1 MKKGR
6 KKKNFNTT
14 RWIAVGFLLV
24 ILWGTIMLSLPVS
37 ASDGKATNIIDALFT
52 STTSVCVTG
61 LTTVVT
67 ATHWSIFGKS
77 VILLLIQ
84 LGGLGVICCMI
95 ALLML
100 FRVKLNMREKVMI
113 QESYSFDSIEG
124 MNKIIPRVFKGTM
137 LVEGI
142 GAILYCFA
150 FIPRYGILKG
160 IWYSVFH
167 SVSAF
172 CNAGIDL
179 IGDSSFISF
188 SNNILINFVTMF
200 LIIAGGIGFI
210 VWWDLKAVIS
220 EAFKKR
226 KFKGQLFK
234 RLTIHSKVAIT
245 VTIAL
250 ILAGAVLIFAFE
262 FNNVATIGN
271 YSLSEKIVASLFQ
284 SVTARTAGFAGIIQN
299 SFRFHT
305 YIIIMVL
312 MLIGGSP
319 MGTAGG
325 LKTTTIAM
333 MFICVF
339 SVIRGKRD
347 TEVFDRRISRDNIR
361 TGLTVVVVGVSI
373 LLLGIVAL
381 SVTDNFT
388 GIETSYE
395 CVSAIATVGLSTGIT
410 PMLSTAG
417 KFIIIV
423 MMFIGRIGPIT
434 IAMAIGGKKIN
445 DEDSRQLP
453 KKRIIV
459 G

>member
-77 VILLLIQ
+77 VMLLLIQ

-95 ALLML
+95 AVLML

-188 SNNILINFVTMF
+188 SNNTWISFVTMF

-262 FNNVATIGN
+262 YNNVATIGN
-271 YSLSEKIVASLFQ
+271 YSPGEKIVASLFQ
-284 SVTARTAGFAGIIQN
+284 SVTARTAGFAGIIQD
-299 SFRFHT
+299 SFRLHT

-373 LLLGIVAL
+373 LLLGIIAL
-381 SVTDNFT
+381 SITDNFT

>member
-1 MKKGR
+1 MRKDR

-24 ILWGTIMLSLPVS
+24 ILWGTIMLSLPASS
-37 ASDGKATNIIDALFT
+37 ADGKMTNIIDALFT

-67 ATHWSIFGKS
+67 ATHWSLFGKF
-77 VILLLIQ
+77 VILFLIQ

-95 ALLML
+95 AALML
-100 FRVKLNMREKVMI
+100 FKIKLNMREKVMI

-124 MNKIIPRVFKGTM
+124 MNKIIPKVFKGTM
-137 LVEGI
+137 LIEGI

-160 IWYSVFH
+160 IWYSIFH

-179 IGDSSFISF
+179 IGNNSFISF
-188 SNNILINFVTMF
+188 SNDAWISFVTML
-200 LIIAGGIGFI
+200 LIIIGGIGFI
-210 VWWDLKAVIS
+210 VWWDLQAVIL
-220 EAFKKR
+220 AALKKK

-234 RLTIHSKVAIT
+234 KLTIHSKVAIT
-245 VTIAL
+245 VTLLL
-250 ILAGAVLIFAFE
+250 IVIGAVFIFAFE
-262 FNNVATIGN
+262 YNNEATIGN
-271 YSLSEKIVASLFQ
+271 YSLGNKIAASLFQ
-284 SVTARTAGFAGIIQN
+284 SVTARTAGFAGIIQS

-305 YIIIMVL
+305 YIIVMVL

-333 MFICVF
+333 MFICVI
-339 SVIRGKRD
+339 SVVRGKRD
-347 TEVFDRRISRDNIR
+347 TEVFDRRIGRDNIR

-373 LLLGIVAL
+373 LLLGIIGL
-381 SVTDNFT
+381 SITDNFT
-388 GIETSYE
+388 GTQTAYE

-410 PMLSTAG
+410 PVLSTAG
-417 KFIIIV
+417 KLIIII

-434 IAMAIGGKKIN
+434 IAMAIGGKRIN
-445 DEDSRQLP
+445 DDDSRQLP

>member
-95 ALLML
+95 AVLML

-373 LLLGIVAL
+373 LLLGIIAL

>member
-95 ALLML
+95 AVLML

-188 SNNILINFVTMF
+188 SNNTWISFVTMF

-262 FNNVATIGN
+262 YNNVATIGN
-271 YSLSEKIVASLFQ
+271 YSPGEKIVASLFQ
-284 SVTARTAGFAGIIQN
+284 SVTARTAGFAGIIQD
-299 SFRFHT
+299 SFRLHT

-373 LLLGIVAL
+373 LLLGIIAL
-381 SVTDNFT
+381 SITDNFT

>member
-95 ALLML
+95 AVLML

-188 SNNILINFVTMF
+188 SNNTWISFVTMF

-262 FNNVATIGN
+262 YNNVATIGN
-271 YSLSEKIVASLFQ
+271 YSPGEKIVASLFQ
-284 SVTARTAGFAGIIQN
+284 SVTARTAGFAGIIQD
-299 SFRFHT
+299 SFRLHT

-333 MFICVF
+333 MFICVL

-373 LLLGIVAL
+373 LLLGIIAL
-381 SVTDNFT
+381 SITDNFT